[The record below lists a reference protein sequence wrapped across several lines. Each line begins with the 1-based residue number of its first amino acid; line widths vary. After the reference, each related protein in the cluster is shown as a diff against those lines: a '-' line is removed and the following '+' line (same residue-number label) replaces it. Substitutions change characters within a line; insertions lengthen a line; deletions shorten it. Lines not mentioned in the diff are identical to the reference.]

1 MTDNNQ
7 PSPQKPQQTSPQSG
21 DPVDK
26 SDQAKT
32 KQTERKADSTSHAN
46 SPKTV
51 NPPTTTSVS
60 SPVSGGSKLASI
72 AIVLTVLFSGGLTLH
87 MQQQRA
93 DHQAQI
99 GALRAELNQ
108 ARNTIN
114 TQLGEAK
121 EQAITA
127 TRDIA
132 TQAEL
137 LLNQQ
142 KQSVDSLH
150 LALAEIQ
157 GRRPNDW
164 LLAEADYLVKLAGRK
179 LYLERDIETA
189 TQLVQEADLRVAELN
204 DPSLT
209 SLRRALRH
217 DIAQLQAMPLIDRD
231 GLVLRLMSLQQRIDQ
246 LPLANA
252 LLPEET
258 QPSQPTV
265 SEDIADWKTNLRT
278 SLQAFADNFITF
290 RVRDGQAIPLLSPQQ
305 DLYLRENLKAK
316 LDTAIQAIYSEQQEI
331 YTLSL
336 NMALEWSN
344 DYFNRYDQQVKAF
357 THSLEQLAE
366 QHIQLDTPQLT
377 AQQSLA
383 DVIRE
388 RLRRSVAPIMT
399 EGQQ

>member
-7 PSPQKPQQTSPQSG
+7 PSPQKPEQTSSQSG
-21 DPVDK
+21 DPVNTSSK
-26 SDQAKT
+26 AK
-32 KQTERKADSTSHAN
+32 KTERKADSTSPSNPAQTVN
-46 SPKTV
+46 SPTSSSV
-51 NPPTTTSVS
+51 NRPTN
-60 SPVSGGSKLASI
+60 GGNRLATI
-72 AIVLTVLFSGGLTLH
+72 AIVLTVLFSGSITLH
-87 MQQQRA
+87 MQHQRA
-93 DHQAQI
+93 DYQAQMY
-99 GALRAELNQ
+99 ALRAELNQ
-108 ARNTIN
+108 ARSTIN
-114 TQLGEAK
+114 TQLSEAK
-121 EQAITA
+121 EQTINA

-132 TQAEL
+132 IQAEM

-209 SLRRALRH
+209 SLRRALSY
-217 DIAQLQAMPLIDRD
+217 DVAQLQAMPIIDRD
-231 GLVLRLMSLQQRIDQ
+231 GLILRLMSLQQRIDQ

-252 LLPEET
+252 ILPEET

-278 SLQAFADNFITF
+278 SLRAFADNFIIF
-290 RVRDGQAIPLLSPQQ
+290 RVRDGQAMPLLSPQQ
-305 DLYLRENLKAK
+305 HLYLRENLKAK
-316 LDTAIQAIYSEQQEI
+316 LDTAIKAIYNEQQDI

-336 NMALEWSN
+336 NMALEWSR

-357 THSLEQLAE
+357 NLSLEQLAE

-377 AQQSLA
+377 AQQPLS

-388 RLRRSVAPIMT
+388 RLRRSVEPIMT

>member
-7 PSPQKPQQTSPQSG
+7 PSPQKPEQTSSQSG
-21 DPVDK
+21 DPVDTSSK
-26 SDQAKT
+26 AK
-32 KQTERKADSTSHAN
+32 KTERKAESTSHAN

-60 SPVSGGSKLASI
+60 SSVSGGSKLASI

-108 ARNTIN
+108 ARSTIN

-217 DIAQLQAMPLIDRD
+217 DIAQLQAMPIIDRD

-252 LLPEET
+252 LLPEEA
-258 QPSQPTV
+258 QPTQPTV

-305 DLYLRENLKAK
+305 HLYLRENLKAK
-316 LDTAIQAIYSEQQEI
+316 LDTAIKAVYSEQQDI
-331 YTLSL
+331 YMLSL
-336 NMALEWSN
+336 SMALEWSN

-377 AQQSLA
+377 AQQPLA

>member
-7 PSPQKPQQTSPQSG
+7 PSPQKPEQTSSQSG
-21 DPVDK
+21 DPVDTSSK
-26 SDQAKT
+26 AK
-32 KQTERKADSTSHAN
+32 KTERKAESTSRSN
-46 SPKTV
+46 PPQTV
-51 NPPTTTSVS
+51 NPPTSPSVNR
-60 SPVSGGSKLASI
+60 PTNGGSTLATI
-72 AIVLTVLFSGGLTLH
+72 AIVLTVLFGGGITLH
-87 MQQQRA
+87 MQHQRA
-93 DHQAQI
+93 DYQAQMH
-99 GALRAELNQ
+99 ALRAELNQ
-108 ARNTIN
+108 ARSTIN
-114 TQLGEAK
+114 TQLSEAK
-121 EQAITA
+121 EQAIGA

-132 TQAEL
+132 TQAET

-209 SLRRALRH
+209 SLRRALSY
-217 DIAQLQAMPLIDRD
+217 DIAQLQAMPIIDRD

-252 LLPEET
+252 LLPEEA

-305 DLYLRENLKAK
+305 HLYLRENLKAK
-316 LDTAIQAIYSEQQEI
+316 LDTAIKAVYSEQQDI

-336 NMALEWSN
+336 NMALEWSR

-357 THSLEQLAE
+357 NLSLEQLAE

-377 AQQSLA
+377 AQQPLS

>member
-7 PSPQKPQQTSPQSG
+7 PSPQKPEQTSSQSG
-21 DPVDK
+21 DPVDTSSK
-26 SDQAKT
+26 AKKT
-32 KQTERKADSTSHAN
+32 DSKAESTSRSN
-46 SPKTV
+46 PPQTV
-51 NPPTTTSVS
+51 NPPTNPSVNR
-60 SPVSGGSKLASI
+60 PTNGGSTLATI
-72 AIVLTVLFSGGLTLH
+72 AIVLTVLFGGGITLH
-87 MQQQRA
+87 MQHQRA
-93 DHQAQI
+93 DYQAQMH
-99 GALRAELNQ
+99 ALRAELNQ
-108 ARNTIN
+108 ARSTIN
-114 TQLGEAK
+114 TQLSEAK
-121 EQAITA
+121 EQAIGA

-132 TQAEL
+132 TQAET

-209 SLRRALRH
+209 SLRRALSY
-217 DIAQLQAMPLIDRD
+217 DIAQLQAMPIIDRD

-252 LLPEET
+252 ILPEEA

-305 DLYLRENLKAK
+305 HLYLRENLKAK
-316 LDTAIQAIYSEQQEI
+316 LDTAIKAVYSEQQDI

-336 NMALEWSN
+336 NMALEWSR

-357 THSLEQLAE
+357 NLSLEQLAE

-377 AQQSLA
+377 AQQPLS

>member
-7 PSPQKPQQTSPQSG
+7 PSQQKPQQTSPQSG

-26 SDQAKT
+26 SDQTKT

-108 ARNTIN
+108 ARSTIN

-217 DIAQLQAMPLIDRD
+217 DIAQLQAIPIIDRD

-252 LLPEET
+252 LLPEEA
-258 QPSQPTV
+258 QPTQPTV

-305 DLYLRENLKAK
+305 HLYLRENLKAK
-316 LDTAIQAIYSEQQEI
+316 LDTAIQAIYSEQQDI

-377 AQQSLA
+377 AQQPLA

>member
-7 PSPQKPQQTSPQSG
+7 PSPQKPEQTSSQSG
-21 DPVDK
+21 DPVDTSSK
-26 SDQAKT
+26 AK
-32 KQTERKADSTSHAN
+32 KTERKAESTSHAN

-60 SPVSGGSKLASI
+60 SPVSGGNKLASI

-108 ARNTIN
+108 ARSTIN

-258 QPSQPTV
+258 QPTQPTV

-377 AQQSLA
+377 AQQPLA